1 MSLASLSQN
10 EFLASMIWDG
20 EEATPAASEEQA
32 DAVKVVDLKHC
43 PSCNEYLS
51 IDCFYRESS
60 KKDGLYTYCKICSKD
75 INRKKRRSEP
85 AEAPEELFETPS
97 KTDSLYIMENS
108 LIPGIVKIG
117 RSMNPQER
125 AKQLGASHPFKI
137 VVQYSY
143 GDKGFLER
151 TLHDQL
157 KHRRVEGASGKEWF
171 RITAEQADTLIKACI
186 VHHEISKPLP

>member
-1 MSLASLSQN
+1 MSSQSQN
-10 EFLASMIWDG
+10 DFFDSMIWDG
-20 EEATPAASEEQA
+20 EEASLAASEEQA

-43 PSCNEYLS
+43 PSCNEYLTT
-51 IDCFYRESS
+51 DCFHKESS
-60 KKDGLYTYCKICSKD
+60 KKDGLYTYCKICAKD
-75 INRKKRRSEP
+75 NRKKRRTEP
-85 AEAPEELFETPS
+85 DEVAEESLETPS
-97 KTDSLYIMENS
+97 QSDSLYIMENS

-125 AKQLGASHPFKI
+125 AKQLAASHPFKI

-143 GDKGFLER
+143 GDKGFLEK

-171 RITAEQADTLIKACI
+171 RITAQQADTLVKACI
-186 VHHEISKPLP
+186 VHQELSK